1 MARDYVKSAVRLHR
15 AEPAERV
22 LTAAVEHAPSASL
35 LVARALLY
43 WNTNRP
49 DLALQSLQS
58 ASGLD
63 PKEVSA
69 YLLGAEIQSAAG
81 NLQAMRELVARAL
94 AVNAQNPEAIGL
106 AAEAE
111 LKDGR
116 LEPASRLAAGALGL
130 DSTESRALEV
140 QALALAQLGRPQE
153 ARSSFLRLLAAAP
166 DAAASRN
173 NFGVF
178 ELQQGNAAAAARLFK
193 DAVDLDP
200 SDLNGYRG
208 LKEAAVLLN
217 RTDLIQFADRG
228 LARRSR

>member
-1 MARDYVKSAVRLHR
+1 MAQDYVKSAVRLHR
-15 AEPAERV
+15 AEPAETV
-22 LTAAVEHAPSASL
+22 LTAAVERAPSASL

-58 ASGLD
+58 ASRLD

-94 AVNAQNPEAIGL
+94 AVNPQNPEAIGL

-116 LEPASRLAAGALGL
+116 FEPASRLAEGALRV
-130 DSTESRALEV
+130 DPRESRALEV
-140 QALALAQLGRPQE
+140 QALALAQLGRQAE
-153 ARSSFLRLLAAAP
+153 ARNSFHRLLAASP
-166 DAAASRN
+166 DAATSRN

-178 ELQQGNAAAAARLFK
+178 ELQQGNPSAAARLFK

-200 SDLNGYRG
+200 TNLNGYRG
-208 LKEAAVLLN
+208 LKEAALLLN
-217 RTDLIQFADRG
+217 QTDLIQFAERG
-228 LARRSR
+228 VARLSR

>member
-1 MARDYVKSAVRLHR
+1 
-15 AEPAERV
+15 
-22 LTAAVEHAPSASL
+22 
-35 LVARALLY
+35 
-43 WNTNRP
+43 
-49 DLALQSLQS
+49 
-58 ASGLD
+58 
-63 PKEVSA
+63 
-69 YLLGAEIQSAAG
+69 
-81 NLQAMRELVARAL
+81 MRELVARAL
-94 AVNAQNPEAIGL
+94 AVDAQNPEAIGL